1 MNKLIS
7 QRAALLFMVTAL
19 VVAILG
25 ILPLTPAQGAAIL
38 SITPITWDVIG
49 LDSNNVNAGPDTF
62 PVGARVCNTGDEPA
76 TNLVVTMSWDS
87 ANAYIDF
94 VPGSYNTLTVAA
106 LPDGTCQD
114 FYYNIRI

>member
-1 MNKLIS
+1 MYNHRRINPNYFFNSGWRMKKLIS

-49 LDSNNVNAGPDTF
+49 LDSNNLAAGPDTF
-62 PVGARVCNTGDEPA
+62 PVECAGVQYGR
-76 TNLVVTMSWDS
+76 
-87 ANAYIDF
+87 
-94 VPGSYNTLTVAA
+94 
-106 LPDGTCQD
+106 
-114 FYYNIRI
+114 